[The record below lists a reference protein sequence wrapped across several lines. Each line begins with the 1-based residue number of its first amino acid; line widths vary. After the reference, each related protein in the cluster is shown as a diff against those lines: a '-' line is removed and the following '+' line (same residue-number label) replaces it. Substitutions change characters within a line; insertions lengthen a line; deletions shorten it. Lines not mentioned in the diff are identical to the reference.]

1 MVVFDTSLLVDI
13 SKGKKSALDIIAS
26 YEGKEQIA
34 TTVINKYELLRG
46 ANQKEAKL
54 LSDLIEKFTVFD
66 FQDDDIDQVIKTYNN
81 LADRGKIISE
91 LDMIIAGIAKANNQT
106 LVTRGRDFLELEDE
120 RIIVVK

>member
-1 MVVFDTSLLVDI
+1 MVVFDTSLLLDI

-26 YEGKEQIA
+26 YEGKEQIT

-54 LSDLIEKFTVFD
+54 LSDLIEKFIVYD
-66 FQDDDIDQVIKTYNN
+66 FQDGNIDQVIKAYNY

-91 LDMIIAGIAKANNQT
+91 LDMIIAGIARANNET
-106 LVTRGRDFLELEDE
+106 LLTRDKDFLNFEDT